1 MKSFVY
7 ISMLVEKMEGVGKD
21 ESDTYTH
28 LFNRKIPHAISPLS
42 FIQYEYLN
50 KHKEKSEKR

>member
-1 MKSFVY
+1 
-7 ISMLVEKMEGVGKD
+7 MLVEKMEGVGKD

-50 KHKEKSEKR
+50 KHKEKSEKM